1 MGGTVHDFD
10 LTAPDLCLGPVRSR
24 SEPAPARVAS
34 SLARAGIGVFECD
47 LRAGA
52 LLWTRSV
59 YDIFGL
65 ERTATLHREE
75 TVALYDEESR
85 ETLNR
90 MRSRAISR
98 RSRFTLDARIIRPD
112 GAERWVQIHAHV
124 ESERGRAARLVGTKL
139 DITRQRAEFE
149 ALQQAAQ
156 QDGLTGLSNRAVFQ
170 QRFLDAS
177 NSTQGVRPLGALVL
191 FDVDGFKQI
200 NDRYGHAAG
209 DACLV
214 QIGQRIRQSFPDA
227 LMVARVGGDE
237 FAVLVPSNRD
247 LQRLQSRI
255 AATIALLR
263 MPMAWNGHLLEAGA
277 SHGVALAQN
286 AITYDAEDMFLRAD
300 KALYVAKRS
309 L

>member
-1 MGGTVHDFD
+1 MGGLAHDFD
-10 LTAPDLCLGPVRSR
+10 RAGPDMRPELVRSR
-24 SEPAPARVAS
+24 PRPDPTRIAR
-34 SLARAGIGVFECD
+34 SLAHAGIGVFECD
-47 LRAGA
+47 LRNDS

-59 YDIFGL
+59 YDIFGID
-65 ERTATLHREE
+65 RCKIPHREE
-75 TVALYDEESR
+75 IVALYDEPSR
-85 ETLNR
+85 EMLGR
-90 MRSRAISR
+90 LRSRAIAR
-98 RSRFTLDARIIRPD
+98 RTGFTMDARITRPD
-112 GAERWVQIHAHV
+112 GAERWVQIVAKV
-124 ESERGRAARLVGTKL
+124 ESERGRPAVLVGTKL

-149 ALQQAAQ
+149 ALKQSAQ

-177 NSTQGVRPLGALVL
+177 RSAQGVRPLGALVL

-227 LMVARVGGDE
+227 LMVARIGGDE
-237 FAVLVPSNRD
+237 FAVLVPSNRN
-247 LQRLQSRI
+247 LRRLQARI
-255 AATIALLR
+255 TAATALLR

-277 SHGVALAQN
+277 SHGAALAQN

-300 KALYVAKRS
+300 QALYVAKRS
-309 L
+309 G